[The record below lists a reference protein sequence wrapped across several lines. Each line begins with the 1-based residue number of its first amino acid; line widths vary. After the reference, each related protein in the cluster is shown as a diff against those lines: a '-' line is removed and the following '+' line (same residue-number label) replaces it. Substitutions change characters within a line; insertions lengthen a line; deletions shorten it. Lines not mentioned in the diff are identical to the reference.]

1 MDLNRHVYIASHTLK
16 CQIPRDRA
24 IGAAIKRIMVMCAP
38 PSRLSTTNTNHLIKT
53 RFSNGFRLW
62 SRSRISNEI
71 VGWFLLHVEF
81 CFAVE
86 FKVFAIYLRSWIYI
100 WVIGL
105 IFATLEFYWKSW
117 IPRLSWPVASAF
129 FV

>member
-1 MDLNRHVYIASHTLK
+1 
-16 CQIPRDRA
+16 
-24 IGAAIKRIMVMCAP
+24 MCAP

-53 RFSNGFRLW
+53 RLSNGFRLW

-86 FKVFAIYLRSWIYI
+86 FNVFAIFEVLDLYLGYWTHICHPGI
-100 WVIGL
+100 I
-105 IFATLEFYWKSW
+105 LEVLDS
-117 IPRLSWPVASAF
+117 
-129 FV
+129 